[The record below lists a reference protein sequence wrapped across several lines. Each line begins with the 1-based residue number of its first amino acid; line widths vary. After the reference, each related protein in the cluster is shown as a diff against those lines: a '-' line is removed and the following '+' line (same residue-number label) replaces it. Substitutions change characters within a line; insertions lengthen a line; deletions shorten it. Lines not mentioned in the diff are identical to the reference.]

1 MAKKEHLNL
10 VFIGHVDHGK
20 STLIGSIFH
29 KTGALSQQ
37 ELDKFKAKAKEFGK
51 ATWEFAYL
59 TDATEQERKRGVTI
73 ELSHKKFETTNYMF
87 TIIDAP
93 GHRDFIKN
101 MITGA
106 SQGDAA
112 VLVIDAKDGVMP
124 QTKEHIFLSRT
135 LGIKQI
141 IVAVNKMD
149 LVGYKEERYKEVK
162 EGLKVWLKNAGFDPD
177 KIAYVPV
184 SAIDQA
190 NLTDKYEKTPWY
202 TGKPLVDV
210 LNTLKMPEKPTS
222 LPLRIPIQDVYGITG
237 IGAVPVGK
245 IQTGVLKVGDKVV
258 FMPGGA
264 TGEMKTIE
272 MHHETVPEAGPGD
285 NIGFNVRGVGKND
298 VKRGEVCGPA
308 ANPPTIAKSFK
319 AQVIIIDHP
328 TVITAGYTPVFH
340 AGTAQV
346 ACTFTKLLAKVDPR
360 TGAVKE
366 ENPDVLRTGDAA
378 IVEVTPTKPL
388 VIEEKAKIPQLC
400 NFAIRDMGKTIG
412 AGMCIKILEKGTGI
426 AAKAKKAEKKPEKK
440 A

>member
-29 KTGALSQQ
+29 ATGALSQQ

-73 ELSHKKFETTNYMF
+73 ELSHKKFETQKHMF

-93 GHRDFIKN
+93 GHKDFIKN

-149 LVGYKEERYKEVK
+149 LVDYKEDRFKEVVEK
-162 EGLKVWLKNAGFDPD
+162 LKVWLKSAGFNPD
-177 KIAYVPV
+177 TISFVPV
-184 SAIDQA
+184 SAIEQV
-190 NLTDKYEKTPWY
+190 NLVSKSDKTPWY
-202 TGKPLVDV
+202 AGKPLVEV
-210 LNTLKMPEKPTS
+210 LDNLQLPDKPTT
-222 LPLRIPIQDVYGITG
+222 LPLRIPIQDVYSITG

-245 IQTGVLKVGDKVV
+245 VQTGVMKVGDKVV
-258 FMPGGA
+258 FMPSGA
-264 TGEMKTIE
+264 TGELKSIE
-272 MHHETVPEAGPGD
+272 MHHESVPQAEPGD
-285 NIGFNVRGVGKND
+285 NIGFNVRGIGKND
-298 VKRGEVCGPA
+298 IKRGDVCGHA
-308 ANPPTIAKSFK
+308 SNPPTVAKKFK
-319 AQVIIIDHP
+319 AQVIIIEHP

-340 AGTAQV
+340 VGTAQV
-346 ACTFTKLLAKVDPR
+346 ACTFSKLLAKIDPR

-366 ENPDVLRTGDAA
+366 ENPDVIRKGDAA
-378 IVEVTPTKPL
+378 IVEITPTKPL
-388 VIEEKAKIPQLC
+388 VIEEKKSIPQMS

-412 AGMCIKILEKGTGI
+412 AGMCISILEK
-426 AAKAKKAEKKPEKK
+426 A
-440 A
+440 

>member
-20 STLIGSIFH
+20 STLIGAIFH

-37 ELDKFKAKAKEFGK
+37 ELDKFKAKAQEFGK

-73 ELSHKKFETTNYMF
+73 ELSHKKFETDKYMF

-135 LGIKQI
+135 LGIKQM

-149 LVGYKEERYKEVK
+149 LVGYKEDRYKEVK
-162 EGLKVWLKNAGFDPD
+162 DGLKVWLQNAGFNP
-177 KIAYVPV
+177 AEVPFVPV

-190 NLTDKYEKTPWY
+190 NLTDKSEKMSWY
-202 TGKPLVDV
+202 DGKPLVET
-210 LNTLKMPEKPTS
+210 LNNIKMPEKPTS

-245 IQTGVLKVGDKVV
+245 VQTGVVKVGDKVV
-258 FMPGGA
+258 FLPSGA
-264 TGEMKTIE
+264 KGEMKSIE
-272 MHHETVPEAGPGD
+272 MHHEQVPQAEPGD

-298 VKRGEVCGPA
+298 IKRGDVCGHES
-308 ANPPTIAKSFK
+308 NPPTVASKFK

-328 TVITAGYTPVFH
+328 TVITVGYTPVFH
-340 AGTAQV
+340 CGTAQV

-378 IVEVTPTKPL
+378 IVEVTPSKPM
-388 VIEEKAKIPQLC
+388 VVEEKATIPQLS

-412 AGMCIKILEKGTGI
+412 AGMCMKVLEKWTP
-426 AAKAKKAEKKPEKK
+426 AVKKEKK